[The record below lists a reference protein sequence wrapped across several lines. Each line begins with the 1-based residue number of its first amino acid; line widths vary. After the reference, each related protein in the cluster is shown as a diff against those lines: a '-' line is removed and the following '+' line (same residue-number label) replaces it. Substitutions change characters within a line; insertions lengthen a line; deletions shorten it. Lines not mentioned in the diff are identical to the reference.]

1 MRCLQLADNKPHIAT
16 DCHLMEFVYP
26 LTFMKVIQ
34 AHLRCVILK
43 YLNIEYCTVKR
54 RIFSSND
61 KNVVLRESEEIFHSR
76 HVHIINMRI
85 GNAANCRGT
94 PAGLGRHAWCN

>member
-1 MRCLQLADNKPHIAT
+1 MRCLQLADNKPHTAT

-26 LTFMKVIQ
+26 LSFMKYRKCSKISFVEESECYIW
-34 AHLRCVILK
+34 
-43 YLNIEYCTVKR
+43 KR
-54 RIFSSND
+54 
-61 KNVVLRESEEIFHSR
+61 KSEEIFHSR

-85 GNAANCRGT
+85 GNAVNCRGT